1 MALLVN
7 RLPRWRKGILI
18 AGIVIGILIFDD
30 PKNAAPRSAEAFDL
44 KVESA
49 PSAASSSEKTA
60 LKGEARDSAGWLSFK
75 LDGTLWDIDA
85 LGGSKLLEPTQTEPN
100 QLGMGKT
107 ALTDSRATLG
117 MWDDWV
123 RWTSR
128 QAVSNYILPNADL
141 GYLTR
146 SGFGFD
152 NAATSQHLDAS
163 IWKTGSLRVSLFGEY
178 DRVGEYFTAPTTVIK
193 GSDPFMVPN
202 STTTRMGGAVQQGP
216 ITFTLEQRTRQ
227 SLAQDNAPVNV
238 ENQIGLSLSFDDLLH
253 RAGETPKGISWLLP
267 SSAYINV
274 GQGRVRALLEQGVNG
289 DTTSD
294 VSAGVSWNRD
304 KIYASIDYWRLDYQS
319 QLYPWKGWGLDA
331 SVGYHEA
338 EWGIDLYFDAYS
350 SMTSYPL
357 AGLVPVLTTDK
368 YAVISGGL
376 LFSRHF

>member
-1 MALLVN
+1 MA
-7 RLPRWRKGILI
+7 ISMF
-18 AGIVIGILIFDD
+18 IFDD

-44 KVESA
+44 KIESA
-49 PSAASSSEKTA
+49 PSAASSSDKTS

-75 LDGTLWDIDA
+75 VDGTLWDIDA
-85 LGGSKLLEPTQTEPN
+85 LGGSKLLEPAQTEPN
-100 QLGMGKT
+100 QLAVGKS

-123 RWTSR
+123 RLTSR
-128 QAVSNYILPNADL
+128 VAVSNYLAPNADL

-146 SGFGFD
+146 SGLGID
-152 NAATSQHLDAS
+152 NSATSQHLDAS
-163 IWKTGSLRVSLFGEY
+163 IFKTGSLRVSLFGEY
-178 DRVGEYFTAPTTVIK
+178 DRVGELFTAPTFIIK
-193 GSDPFMVPN
+193 GSDAFFIPN

-227 SLAQDNAPVNV
+227 SLAQDNAPTNV
-238 ENQIGLSLSFDDLLH
+238 ENQIGVWLSFDDLLH
-253 RAGETPKGISWLLP
+253 RAGKTPEGISWLLP

-274 GQGRVRALLEQGVNG
+274 GQGRVRALLDQGVNG

-294 VSAGVSWNRD
+294 VSAGFVWNRD
-304 KIYASIDYWRLDYQS
+304 KIFASIDYWRSDYQS
-319 QLYPWKGWGLDA
+319 QIYPWKGWGLDA

>member
-1 MALLVN
+1 V
-7 RLPRWRKGILI
+7 
-18 AGIVIGILIFDD
+18 
-30 PKNAAPRSAEAFDL
+30 AFEFS
-44 KVESA
+44 VEDK
-49 PSAASSSEKTA
+49 ASSSSVDKTSFKA
-60 LKGEARDSAGWLSFK
+60 AARDSAGWLSLKFE
-75 LDGTLWDIDA
+75 GNLWDINA
-85 LGGSKLLEPTQTEPN
+85 LGAPVRDSAQIELDQFPIAKS
-100 QLGMGKT
+100 
-107 ALTDSRATLG
+107 AVSDSRATLG

-163 IWKTGSLRVSLFGEY
+163 IWKAGSLRVSLFGEY

-238 ENQIGLSLSFDDLLH
+238 ENQIGMWLSFDDLLG
-253 RAGETPKGISWLLP
+253 RTGKIPEGMSWLLP

-274 GQGRVRALLEQGVNG
+274 GQGRVRALLDQGVNG

-294 VSAGVSWNRD
+294 VSAGFTWNRD
-304 KIYASIDYWRLDYQS
+304 KIYASIDYWRSDYQS

-331 SVGYHEA
+331 SVGYHEV

-350 SMTSYPL
+350 SATSYPL